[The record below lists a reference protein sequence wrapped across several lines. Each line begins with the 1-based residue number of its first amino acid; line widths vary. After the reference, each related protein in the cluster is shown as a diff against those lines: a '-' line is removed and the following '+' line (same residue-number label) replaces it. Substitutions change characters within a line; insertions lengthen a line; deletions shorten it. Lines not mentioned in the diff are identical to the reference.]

1 MRFICGGSL
10 QAVMIQLWMVFLAMQ
25 LANGDV
31 DQTNSLFLEEGRME
45 TASITKV

>member
-25 LANGDV
+25 LADGDI
-31 DQTNSLFLEEGRME
+31 DQTNSLFLEGRME